1 MNLTDVIRLS
11 TPKKARKRL
20 GRGTGSG
27 LGKTAG
33 RGHKGQGSRAGFS
46 MHPLFEGGQMPLA
59 RRVPK
64 RGFTNRFAKKVA
76 TINIGDLEL
85 LFEAGETVS
94 PEVLKENGII
104 KENFDEL
111 KILGHGELTK
121 ALKVEA
127 HKFSK
132 TAETAIPKAGGQM
145 VILPGRKKLVRNK
158 MGTKITRKNFD
169 KKQGVK

>member
-1 MNLTDVIRLS
+1 MNLTEIINATDRKRV
-11 TPKKARKRL
+11 RKRL

-64 RGFTNRFAKKVA
+64 RGFTNSFARKVA
-76 TINIGDLEL
+76 TINVGDLEL
-85 LFEAGETVS
+85 LFEANEIVS
-94 PEVLKENGII
+94 PAVLMESQII

-111 KILGHGELTK
+111 KILGHGDLTK

-127 HKFSK
+127 HRFSK
-132 TAETAIPKAGGQM
+132 SAEEAIKKAGGQ
-145 VILPGRKKLVRNK
+145 VTIVPGRKKPVRNK
-158 MGTKITRKNFD
+158 MGTRITRKNFD
-169 KKQGVK
+169 KK

>member
-1 MNLTDVIRLS
+1 MNLTDIIS
-11 TPKKARKRL
+11 ISGAKKPRKRL

-64 RGFTNRFAKKVA
+64 RGFTNSFATKVA
-76 TINIGDLEL
+76 TVNVGDLEL
-85 LFEAGETVS
+85 LFEANETVS
-94 PEVLKENGII
+94 PAVLVDGDII
-104 KENFDEL
+104 KEQFEEL
-111 KILGHGELTK
+111 KVLGFGELTK
-121 ALKVEA
+121 SLKVEA

-132 TAETAIPKAGGQM
+132 SAVEAIQKAGGE
-145 VILPGRKKLVRNK
+145 VILLPGKKKPVRNK
-158 MGTKITRKNFD
+158 MGTRKTRKNFD
-169 KKQGVK
+169 RKK

>member
-11 TPKKARKRL
+11 SPKKARKRL

-27 LGKTAG
+27 QGKTAG

-64 RGFTNRFAKKVA
+64 RGFTNSFAKKVA
-76 TINIGDLEL
+76 TINVGDLEL
-85 LFEAGETVS
+85 LFEAGESVS
-94 PEVLKENGII
+94 PAVLKESGII

-121 ALKVEA
+121 TLQVVA

-132 TAETAIPKAGGQM
+132 TAEEAIQKAGGQAT
-145 VILPGRKKLVRNK
+145 ILPGRKKLVRNK
-158 MGTKITRKNFD
+158 MGTRITRKNFD
-169 KKQGVK
+169 KKK

>member
-11 TPKKARKRL
+11 SPKKARKRL

-27 LGKTAG
+27 QGKTAG

-64 RGFTNRFAKKVA
+64 RGFTNSFAKKVA
-76 TINIGDLEL
+76 TINVGDLEL
-85 LFEAGETVS
+85 LFEAGDAVS
-94 PEVLKENGII
+94 PAVLKEAGII

-121 ALKVEA
+121 SLQVEA

-132 TAETAIPKAGGQM
+132 TAEEAIQKAGGRAT
-145 VILPGRKKLVRNK
+145 ILPGRKKLVRNK
-158 MGTKITRKNFD
+158 MGTRITRKNFD
-169 KKQGVK
+169 KKK